1 MKAFK
6 IAAAGIVAL
15 SLALTGC
22 AGSSTATAP
31 DGAAPGAL
39 PAGVTVNK
47 FGGQAFQRNAAVD
60 GGTLRIGLIAPVESL
75 DPITPLGSGALPV
88 VLAVFDALFVYDE
101 NGASVPELAKSIETA
116 DNGKTWTLK
125 LPSGV
130 KFSDGTA
137 FNSEAVKKHV
147 ERLGSEKSQSRSAG
161 DARNVEKMET
171 PDDTTLV
178 LTLKKATM
186 RFPKFF
192 TYGISGVGS
201 MVPSP
206 TAIEKAGS
214 GFGQKI
220 VGAGP
225 FMLDSF
231 QGGGEIKLKKNP
243 NYRVSGKPHLDALT
257 FVTATDTQSRLAAVS
272 AGDLDLAST
281 QAANDL
287 ANARSNGLVALEQP
301 TSTYYDLLFNLDRA
315 PFNDVRFREA
325 VIRAIDLD
333 GLNQAVFGGLQT
345 PMTGMFPKSNPYYV
359 DTDWPSYDPEKAK
372 ALVQEYVA
380 DTGTKA
386 EFKITTTSPP
396 EFQKQAQVMQQMLAD
411 AGITMTIA
419 VGDQPTMIT
428 EAFAGKFDSQ
438 HRFAEISSETD
449 QSLTSSYLSTS
460 ATNNSQAGDPKVD
473 ELLLSLNSD
482 YSPENRERVY
492 TDLQKQFRQWLP
504 IVPLIQHQNGW
515 YIGEKVGNFPGST
528 VSSNSPDVRDLW
540 IAK

>member
-1 MKAFK
+1 MKALK
-6 IAAAGIVAL
+6 IAATGIVAL

-22 AGSSTATAP
+22 SGSSTATPSNGPAN
-31 DGAAPGAL
+31 AL
-39 PAGVTVNK
+39 PAGVTTTAS
-47 FGGQAFQRNAAVD
+47 GAQAFQRNAAVD
-60 GGTLRIGLIAPVESL
+60 GGTLRAGLIAPVESL
-75 DPITPLGSGALPV
+75 DPISPLNSGGLPV
-88 VLAVFDALFVYDE
+88 ARAVFDALFVYDE
-101 NGASVPELAKSIETA
+101 NGATVPELAKSIETA

-125 LPSGV
+125 LPADV
-130 KFSDGTA
+130 KFSDGTP

-147 ERLGSEKSQSRSAG
+147 ERLGSEKSQSRSAA
-161 DARNVEKMET
+161 DARNVERMET
-171 PDDTTLV
+171 PDATTLV
-178 LTLKKATM
+178 LTLKNATM

-192 TYGISGVGS
+192 TYGITGIGAL
-201 MVPSP
+201 VPSP
-206 TAIEKAGS
+206 TAVEKYGA

-257 FVTATDTQSRLAAVS
+257 FVTATDTQSRLAAAI

-287 ANARSNGLVALEQP
+287 VEAKEAGLVSLEQP
-301 TSTYYDLLFNLDRA
+301 TTTYYDLLFNLDKE
-315 PFNDVRFREA
+315 PFSDVRFREA

-333 GLNQAVFGGLQT
+333 GLNKAVFDGLQT
-345 PMTGMFPKSNPYYV
+345 PMTGMLPKSNPYYV

-380 DTGTKA
+380 DTGNKA
-386 EFKITTTSPP
+386 EFKLTTTSPP

-411 AGITMTIA
+411 AGITMSIN
-419 VGDQPTMIT
+419 VSDQPTMVT

-438 HRFAEISSETD
+438 HRFTGIAAETD
-449 QSLTSSYLSTS
+449 QTLTTDYLSTS
-460 ATNNSQAGDPKVD
+460 PVNNTQGSDPKVD

-482 YSPENRERVY
+482 YSQEHRTQVY

-515 YIGEKVGNFPGST
+515 YVGKKVGGFPGVMPGT
-528 VSSNSPDVRDLW
+528 VEPDVRDLW
-540 IAK
+540 IAE